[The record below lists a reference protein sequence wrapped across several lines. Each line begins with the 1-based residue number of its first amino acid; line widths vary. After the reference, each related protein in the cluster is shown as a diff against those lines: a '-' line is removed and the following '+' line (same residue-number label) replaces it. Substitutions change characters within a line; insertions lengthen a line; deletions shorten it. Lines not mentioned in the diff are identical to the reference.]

1 MPKYN
6 NNKPS
11 ARLFLSSS
19 ATTLP
24 QAPSRCHLVSGSAGV
39 ESSVTRHPAPRT
51 KSWNFLLGYC
61 RNSWK
66 TCCNE
71 IQIQYRLMPQ
81 LSADKLQPVRS
92 KGSWRCLSQYA
103 FLVKFVIFLFMMAYF
118 WFHTIPNTIPHLDQ
132 DPKTPF
138 NVEFRSS
145 SPFNGSR
152 VTHDGMA
159 PMMAGTDAHPAGVDP
174 GGADWI
180 GACRKGTIP
189 AVYPNS
195 SEART
200 AHMQT
205 VLARIG
211 GCGRL
216 VQAVMRD
223 HVTTR
228 TTPDHRKQALYGTD
242 VIFNAL
248 DTAIPQGN
256 LLNAATHFRM
266 VNELANTKASTAEST
281 WTLFL
286 EDDAQLHADV
296 ASLYVSA
303 VLHDDSTL

>member
-1 MPKYN
+1 
-6 NNKPS
+6 
-11 ARLFLSSS
+11 
-19 ATTLP
+19 
-24 QAPSRCHLVSGSAGV
+24 
-39 ESSVTRHPAPRT
+39 
-51 KSWNFLLGYC
+51 
-61 RNSWK
+61 
-66 TCCNE
+66 
-71 IQIQYRLMPQ
+71 
-81 LSADKLQPVRS
+81 
-92 KGSWRCLSQYA
+92 LSQYA

-242 VIFNAL
+242 VIFNTL
-248 DTAIPQGN
+248 DTATPKGN
-256 LLNAATHFRM
+256 LPNAATHFRM

-281 WTLFL
+281 WTLFF

-296 ASLYVSA
+296 ALLYVSVVASASALHLCSGFLHGSHLPDSHSA
-303 VLHDDSTL
+303 VPLLWSQALFDSTLFARARKKCEGVRHL